1 MPTAAKHNA
10 QDRISF
16 LMGGLFLLYFIC
28 LIYKVTA
35 AASLVMVAFAVLSF
49 CLPTPL
55 PAFVLSPIFI
65 FTVLYSYE
73 FTGTA
78 LIADFNEGIYRNVQF
93 TFLLMGGVAFAR
105 WRSAMSK
112 PIADKILKYG
122 ALLSVLIFVHMVLY
136 HIYIGRLTPWKYLLD
151 TKSIISVV
159 VVLFFAF
166 QDYIKGRVGFPGWFI
181 ALAVV
186 GVLIVLSGERKAYM
200 LFAVCYLL
208 CRDPLFI
215 KGLIIILIA
224 FCLSFY
230 LYASDENGYISRQIL
245 SIFEESRPMTV
256 SEFYLIQ
263 DVGDQSNIIRDFVNR
278 NARELFYEN
287 PLFGLGATGYQKWAN
302 ANLGAQFGDPKGINM
317 NVHGEINRIP
327 AEGGLVGIFIGLG
340 YVVLVAS
347 AVFSHLK
354 MPRFRNSS
362 LSRAYAYLFVFLL
375 CYCSFEASDT
385 FMISLV
391 LFFGVEVAH
400 VHHRDRYSSLR
411 TLNNRGWLNSRHRY
425 RHGTAKPNQPE
436 QAAQQI

>member
-1 MPTAAKHNA
+1 MPTVAKHNA

-28 LIYKVTA
+28 LIYKVAA
-35 AASLVMVAFAVLSF
+35 AASLVMVAFAALSF
-49 CLPTPL
+49 LLPTPL

-78 LIADFNEGIYRNVQF
+78 IIADFSEGIYRNVQF
-93 TFLLMGGVAFAR
+93 TFLLMGALAFAK
-105 WRSAMSK
+105 WRSAMNNQT
-112 PIADKILKYG
+112 ADKILKY
-122 ALLSVLIFVHMVLY
+122 AAILSAAIFVHMILY
-136 HIYIGRLTPWKYLLD
+136 HIYIGRLSPWKYLLD
-151 TKSIISVV
+151 TKSIISVI

-166 QDYIKGRVGFPGWFI
+166 QDHIKGRIGLPGWFV

-200 LFAVCYLL
+200 LFAICYLL
-208 CRDPLFI
+208 CRDPLLI
-215 KGLIIILIA
+215 KVLIVLLIGLS
-224 FCLSFY
+224 LSFY

-245 SIFEESRPMTV
+245 SIFEESRPLTV
-256 SEFYLIQ
+256 SEFYMIQ

-278 NARELFYEN
+278 NARELFHEN
-287 PLFGLGATGYQKWAN
+287 PIFGLGATGYQKWAN

-317 NVHGEINRIP
+317 NVHGEINRVP
-327 AEGGLVGIFIGLG
+327 AEGGLVGIVIGLG
-340 YVVLVAS
+340 YVALVAR

-354 MPRFRNSS
+354 IPRFRNSS

-385 FMISLV
+385 FMISLL

-400 VHHRDRYSSLR
+400 VHRRDLYSSLR
-411 TLNNRGWLNSRHRY
+411 TLNNKSWRRHRY
-425 RHGTAKPNQPE
+425 RPRTNPAEPSE
-436 QAAQQI
+436 QVTEQI